1 MITFGRFGHVED
13 RGKEKEIFLKELNS
27 LMKKMTFYEDNKE
40 YKETEIIKPLK
51 EILKKKKILILIFSF
66 MRLFLIF

>member
-13 RGKEKEIFLKELNS
+13 KEKEKTLYLEYLNDLMHKMNNTFLQD
-27 LMKKMTFYEDNKE
+27 MTI

-51 EILKKKKILILIFSF
+51 EIMKKKK
-66 MRLFLIF
+66 